1 VLTWS
6 GSVYLIVCE
15 QHRNLL
21 RNQTHPD
28 GSPHPTARRNED
40 GVEGRGAKGLR
51 ALIARL
57 EDPDLLPPPGDDDG
71 VPGIWAWYAGRN
83 RRRTGFSDV
92 DGRWRRKKK
101 TAAPLLFFTAK
112 KQKFQEETKRST
124 KPNPTTTPPF
134 QKGGK
139 RRRNSNPADRTRPRN

>member
-1 VLTWS
+1 MVGLGLPYCMRTTSKLIKKSNTS
-6 GSVYLIVCE
+6 GRIPAPPRHDEMRMAWRGGGQKDYELSSPVSRTQTFSRRRATMTVCRE
-15 QHRNLL
+15 FGL
-21 RNQTHPD
+21 
-28 GSPHPTARRNED
+28 
-40 GVEGRGAKGLR
+40 GAG
-51 ALIARL
+51 
-57 EDPDLLPPPGDDDG
+57 G
-71 VPGIWAWYAGRN
+71 N